1 VVENICDRESTNQ
14 YSPCY
19 SYPSCG
25 SIYFLA
31 LMTIFSFPIYGYGQT
46 ETSLNS
52 STEESVIVVEYPAA
66 FFALYQPG
74 SALDMVRQVPG
85 FQLDDGGSNRGFAG
99 AAGNVLINGRRP
111 SAKQDLPSA
120 ILSRIPASQVERIEL
135 IRGQLRGIDLRGQS
149 MAVNV
154 FLSQD
159 IPASIRWEIFLQ
171 HNTTAPIKPAANIS
185 LSDTWKNI
193 DFNAGLDVERNTSGY
208 NGIESESDTNG
219 MLTHQGPEYSTET
232 GYKINALSLTASSW
246 LGETFVQVNTRFG
259 MDDSNYKRPSTSVN
273 LMTGVVQEA
282 LITTKNL
289 NKRFELGFDLE
300 RSLNNDLVAK
310 AIILFINGDRDSLS
324 SRLNSDTLRGQT
336 LFRVADTKTI
346 TSEGI
351 SRLEFNWTGIQDHS
365 IQFNLEGAY
374 NSVDGSLMQTD
385 DRGSGPVLVGIPGAN
400 TQVEELRGDFLL
412 KDTWVMGYVELD
424 YGLAAEVSTLK
435 QSGDEEQKRSF
446 TFLKP
451 MGSLAYSIGQ
461 GQQIRL
467 LAEKRVSQL
476 NFNDFISAAV
486 FQDDNLA
493 LGNPNLQPDTTWV
506 TELSYERRFGRVGVA
521 KVTGFHHWITDV
533 LDLLPLTDIDAVPG
547 NIGDGRRW
555 GLVFEGTMP
564 LDWLGLIDSRMRFT
578 ARWTESTVVDPV
590 TGVKRILSGQSGLGG
605 YRTLTT
611 RNQNNKYFLGLS
623 YRQDFAVAR
632 VAWGWEIAERAER
645 PLFKVNELDVY
656 NEGFAIDTFVE
667 TTRWF
672 GVKSRI
678 SVENILDV
686 MQTRNRTIFTGKRD
700 LSPLENSLLT
710 KRLMGRRISLS
721 ITGSF

>member
-1 VVENICDRESTNQ
+1 MDIFSDRAS
-14 YSPCY
+14 
-19 SYPSCG
+19 
-25 SIYFLA
+25 YFLA
-31 LMTIFSFPIYGYGQT
+31 LMTIFSFPVYAYGQT
-46 ETSLNS
+46 ETSLHS
-52 STEESVIVVEYPAA
+52 STEESAIVVEYPAA

-185 LSDTWKNI
+185 LSDSWKNI

-208 NGIESESDTNG
+208 NGIESEFDSNG
-219 MLTHQGPEYSTET
+219 MLTHQGPEYSSET
-232 GYKINALSLTASSW
+232 GYKINGLSLIASSW
-246 LGETFVQVNTRFG
+246 LGETFAQVNTRFSL
-259 MDDSNYKRPSTSVN
+259 DEANYDRPSTSIN
-273 LMTGVVQEA
+273 LMTGIVNDVF
-282 LITTKNL
+282 ITIKNI
-289 NKRFELGFDLE
+289 NRRFELGFDLE
-300 RSLNNDLVAK
+300 RSLSDDLVAK
-310 AIILFINGDRDSLS
+310 AIILFINADRDSLS
-324 SRLNSDTLRGQT
+324 SRLNIDSLRGQT
-336 LFRVADTKTI
+336 LFRLADTETI

-351 SRLEFNWTGIQDHS
+351 SRLEFNWTRIPDHS

-374 NSVDGSLMQTD
+374 NSVDGSLVQTD
-385 DRGSGPVLVGIPGAN
+385 DRGTGASLVDVPGAN
-400 TQVEELRGDFLL
+400 TRVEEIRGDFIL
-412 KDTWVMGYVELD
+412 KDTWISGQFELD
-424 YGLAAEVSTLK
+424 YGLGLEISTLK

-451 MGSLAYSIGQ
+451 MGSLVYSINHE
-461 GQQIRL
+461 QQLRL

-476 NFNDFISAAV
+476 NFNDFISATV

-493 LGNPNLQPDTTWV
+493 LGNPNLQPDQTWI

-521 KVTGFHHWITDV
+521 KLTGFYHWITDV
-533 LDLLPLTDIDAVPG
+533 LDLLPLTDSDAVPG
-547 NIGDGRRW
+547 NIGDGQRW

-564 LDWLGLIDSRMRFT
+564 LDRLGLIDSRLRLT
-578 ARWTESTVVDPV
+578 ARWTDSMVVDPV
-590 TGVKRILSGQSGLGG
+590 TGGKRILSGQSGLGS
-605 YRTLTT
+605 YRTLST
-611 RNQNNKYFLGLS
+611 RNQNNKYFVSVS
-623 YRQDFAVAR
+623 YRQDFAASR
-632 VAWGWEIAERAER
+632 VAWGWEVAERAER

-656 NEGFAIDTFVE
+656 NEGFAIDAFVE
-667 TTRWF
+667 STRWLGIKIRLSVDNMLD
-672 GVKSRI
+672 GV
-678 SVENILDV
+678 
-686 MQTRNRTIFTGKRD
+686 QTRKRTFFTGKRD
-700 LSPLENSLLT
+700 LSPLQNSLLT
-710 KRLMGRRISLS
+710 ERLIGRRMSLS
-721 ITGSF
+721 VTGSF